1 MLNDHLVQYIA
12 ITETKIDNS
21 FPDSQ
26 FIIPNYIMYRNDRNQ
41 YGGGVCTYI
50 RSDIPNRRLTDI
62 ESVDLE
68 LIVNEVTINKERW
81 IIIAAYRPQTTEV
94 NVFLDEMQNVV
105 DRCLTKST
113 NIIITGDLNLNLLDM
128 RSESSPGMKLKN
140 FMDIFDCQNMV
151 RDPTC
156 FAGNEPTSID
166 VIITNNGNKFAKTIA
181 CNTGLSDHHY
191 MVASA
196 LKKHAPCVKNT
207 DITYRSYRNLNVD
220 AFRQDVESIPFSVCN
235 VFDDINDSHCA
246 SIDRGDYSRE
256 HC

>member
-1 MLNDHLVQYIA
+1 
-12 ITETKIDNS
+12 
-21 FPDSQ
+21 
-26 FIIPNYIMYRNDRNQ
+26 
-41 YGGGVCTYI
+41 
-50 RSDIPNRRLTDI
+50 
-62 ESVDLE
+62 
-68 LIVNEVTINKERW
+68 
-81 IIIAAYRPQTTEV
+81 
-94 NVFLDEMQNVV
+94 MQNVV

-156 FAGNEPTSID
+156 FAGNEPTSIH

-207 DITYRSYRNLNVD
+207 DTTYRSYRNLNVD

-235 VFDDINDSHCA
+235 VFDDINDSHWAFNNEHIPIKSKRTRKHEAPFVNDEYRKAIRSKA
-246 SIDRGDYSRE
+246 SSWHSYLRE
-256 HC
+256 NAMKIGTSTDAYETNALHLSEMPYRNILIKDAWGR

>member
-1 MLNDHLVQYIA
+1 MLNDNLVQYIA

-94 NVFLDEMQNVV
+94 NMFLDEMQNVV
-105 DRCLTKST
+105 DRSLTKST

-140 FMDIFDCQNMV
+140 CMAIFDCQNMV

-196 LKKHAPCVKNT
+196 LKNMPHVSKTLTSLTGAIET
-207 DITYRSYRNLNVD
+207 
-220 AFRQDVESIPFSVCN
+220 
-235 VFDDINDSHCA
+235 
-246 SIDRGDYSRE
+246 
-256 HC
+256 